1 MNHDLLK
8 FHHWLLSSTF
18 KSQWFEENIKHQI
31 LSVLS
36 WIIYPEFR
44 KQNSL
49 ISVVKKNKFI
59 LTLFSVILFW
69 STSFFTFGRLT
80 SETEKKVVVVERTI
94 KINDYLK
101 NFDFTSLRSER
112 RFIEYLAYSKF
123 KIGNY
128 DNLQKLPDEIFF
140 TIISEINQRKIPPSI
155 FFRLIDQESAFT
167 YVTNKNSKTEGYCQV
182 HPQTKISILNI
193 IGTTNHERID
203 NIRVASYHLKSQYD
217 KYKSEGFE
225 ERESWIKS
233 LIDYNG
239 GSISL
244 AKSNMLHFSKDMK

>member
-49 ISVVKKNKFI
+49 ISVIKKNKFI

-101 NFDFTSLRSER
+101 NVDFTSLRSER
-112 RFIEYLAYSKF
+112 RFMEYIVYSKF
-123 KIGNY
+123 RVENY
-128 DNLQKLPDEIFF
+128 KNLQKLPDEIFF
-140 TIISEINQRKIPPSI
+140 TIISEIKRYKIPPSL
-155 FFRLIDQESAFT
+155 FFRLIDQESGFT
-167 YVTNKNSKTEGYCQV
+167 YVTNTNSGAKGYGQV
-182 HPQTKISILNI
+182 MPQTKTLILSK
-193 IGTTNHERID
+193 IGSTNHEKID
-203 NIRVASYHLKSQYD
+203 NIRISAYHLKSQYD

-244 AKSNMLHFSKDMK
+244 ARENMLHFCKDMK

>member
-49 ISVVKKNKFI
+49 ISVIKKNKFI
-59 LTLFSVILFW
+59 ITLFSVILFW

-101 NFDFTSLRSER
+101 NVDFTSLRSER
-112 RFIEYLAYSKF
+112 RFIEYLTYSKF

-203 NIRVASYHLKSQYD
+203 NIRIASYHLKSQYD
-217 KYKSEGFE
+217 KYRSEGFE

-233 LIDYNG
+233 LVDYNG

-244 AKSNMLHFSKDMK
+244 AKSNMLHFSKVMK